1 MNFKKILAIVLVTLI
16 IGYRGLDAQSKKF
29 KEANE
34 VDPKS
39 DSINWSGYQGV
50 MNWHDAKAKCVSL
63 GMRLPT
69 KKELLAAYTSGVGK
83 AWEKDGRWYWTSEVS
98 FAETAYGVFIHDGY
112 VYSGN
117 KATGVSF
124 VRCIR

>member
-69 KKELLAAYTSGVGK
+69 K
-83 AWEKDGRWYWTSEVS
+83 AWEKDGRWYWTSEDS